1 MHSPSP
7 LSRRTLRQRATIER
21 RIREHAQRVAKSLS
35 VTTMVPKD
43 YQGNIANCLVAL
55 ETAQRLNM
63 SPLMVMQ
70 NLHVIHGR
78 PSWSAAFLIS
88 AINQSGRYSPLKYE
102 QTPDSCR
109 AYATDLSTGEIVK
122 GPAATIEMAKAEGWY
137 NKAGS
142 KWKTMPELMLMYRA
156 AAFFAR
162 LYTPDLTMGFKTA
175 EENLDIGVQVQRP
188 RTTAVDLNSRIF
200 DAEAEVVPEDA
211 VQDAP
216 ADAAPADENAEHP
229 TAYDSDPF
237 GFLTD

>member
-1 MHSPSP
+1 
-7 LSRRTLRQRATIER
+7 
-21 RIREHAQRVAKSLS
+21 
-35 VTTMVPKD
+35 MVPKD

-175 EENLDIGVQVQRP
+175 EENQDIGVQVQRP
-188 RTTAVDLNSRIF
+188 RATAVDLNSRIF

-211 VQDAP
+211 VQEAP
-216 ADAAPADENAEHP
+216 AEETPANET
-229 TAYDSDPF
+229 TANDDPF
-237 GFLTD
+237 GFLTED

>member
-1 MHSPSP
+1 MSNISVYNDAN
-7 LSRRTLRQRATIER
+7 SF
-21 RIREHAQRVAKSLS
+21 EHAQRVAKSLS
-35 VTTMVPKD
+35 VTTMVPRD

-175 EENLDIGVQVQRP
+175 EENLDAGVQVQRP
-188 RTTAVDLNSRIF
+188 RTTAVDINSRIF

-216 ADAAPADENAEHP
+216 AEEAPANDTTANDSEP
-229 TAYDSDPF
+229 TANDTDPF
-237 GFLTD
+237 GFLTED

>member
-1 MHSPSP
+1 MSNISVYNDAG
-7 LSRRTLRQRATIER
+7 SF
-21 RIREHAQRVAKSLS
+21 EHAQRVAKSLS
-35 VTTMVPKD
+35 ASKLVPAT
-43 YQGNIANCLVAL
+43 YQNNIADCLVAL
-55 ETAQRLNM
+55 ETANRLGM
-63 SPLMVMQ
+63 SPMMVMQ
-70 NLHVIHGR
+70 NLHIIHGR

-109 AYATDLSTGEIVK
+109 AYATDLSTGDIVK

-175 EENLDIGVQVQRP
+175 EENLDAGVQVQRP

-211 VQDAP
+211 VQEAP
-216 ADAAPADENAEHP
+216 ANEAEPTENH
-229 TAYDSDPF
+229 TDPF
-237 GFLTD
+237 DFLNE

>member
-1 MHSPSP
+1 MSNISVYNDAN
-7 LSRRTLRQRATIER
+7 SF
-21 RIREHAQRVAKSLS
+21 EHAQRVAKSLS

-137 NKAGS
+137 NKTGS

-162 LYTPDLTMGFKTA
+162 LHTPDLTMGFKTA
-175 EENLDIGVQVQRP
+175 EENQDIGIQVQRP
-188 RTTAVDLNSRIF
+188 RATAVDLNSRIF

-211 VQDAP
+211 VQSAP
-216 ADAAPADENAEHP
+216 AETAEQPPANDTNP
-229 TAYDSDPF
+229 TANDDPF
-237 GFLTD
+237 GFLTED

>member
-1 MHSPSP
+1 MSNNSV
-7 LSRRTLRQRATIER
+7 SVYNDATSF
-21 RIREHAQRVAKSLS
+21 EHAQRVAKSLS

-175 EENLDIGVQVQRP
+175 EENLDIGAQVQRP

-200 DAEAEVVPEDA
+200 DAEAEVVPDVPEDA
-211 VQDAP
+211 VQDTP
-216 ADAAPADENAEHP
+216 TDAAPADGNTEDL
-229 TAYDSDPF
+229 TANDSDPF
-237 GFLTD
+237 GFLTED